1 MTAGTVAAF
10 WGVSVMFAM
19 TPGADWAY
27 AISAGLRHRRVSP
40 AVVGM
45 LSGHLAVT
53 VLVACGLAAVM
64 ASTPGLLEVLTLA
77 GAAYLLWLGVS
88 MLRTHAAGVTE
99 GVAELSGSWVR
110 EALTGFGVSGLNPK
124 VLLLLMALLPQFTD
138 ASSDWPLWAQV
149 VALGL
154 LHVAGSF
161 VVYMGVGTAA
171 RLVLR
176 TRPAVALLVT
186 RFSGCV
192 LLVVAG
198 YLLHGQLLS

>member
-45 LSGHLAVT
+45 LSGHFAVT
-53 VLVACGLAAVM
+53 VLVAGGLAALM

-77 GAAYLLWLGVS
+77 GVAYLVWLGVS
-88 MLRTHAAGVTE
+88 MLRTQAAAVTE
-99 GVAELSGSWVR
+99 GTAELSGSWIR
-110 EALTGFGVSGLNPK
+110 EAMTGFGVSGLNPK

-138 ASSDWPLWAQV
+138 ASSDWPLWGQV

-154 LHVAGSF
+154 LHIAGSF
-161 VVYMGVGTAA
+161 VIYMGVGTAA
-171 RLVLR
+171 RLMLR

-198 YLLHGQLLS
+198 YLLYAQLAA